1 MWWSDM
7 RRLGPG
13 VARFVPLLMAAGVLA
28 GCFQPLYGD
37 RSLTGGPGIKA
48 ALSSVDVAQI
58 PAAGGSPQSR
68 VAVDLRNQ
76 LLFNLNGNTP
86 APPTHRLSVTIS
98 TTTVSVI
105 VDLTSARPEVEN
117 YGLIASY
124 NLTDLKTGKT
134 VISDQTFTR
143 VSYDAPG
150 GQQRFART
158 RALRDAEDRAVQVI
172 ADNIR
177 NRLASYFVAGT

>member
-7 RRLGPG
+7 RRMGPG
-13 VARFVPLLMAAGVLA
+13 LARFVPLLMGAGLLA
-28 GCFQPLYGD
+28 GCFQPLYGE

-48 ALSSVDVAQI
+48 ALSSVDVGQI

-76 LLFNLNGNTP
+76 LIFNLNGNVP
-86 APPTHRLSVTIS
+86 NPSTHRLNVTIS

-117 YGLIASY
+117 YGLVATY
-124 NLTDLKTGKT
+124 NLIELKTGRT
-134 VISDQTFTR
+134 VVSDQTFTR
-143 VSYDAPG
+143 VSYDSPG
-150 GQQRFART
+150 GQQRFARV
-158 RALRDAEDRAVQVI
+158 RALRDAENRAVQVI

>member
-7 RRLGPG
+7 RRMGAGL
-13 VARFVPLLMAAGVLA
+13 ARFVPMLMAAGVLA
-28 GCFQPLYGD
+28 GCFQPLYGE
-37 RSLTGGPGIKA
+37 RSLTGGPEIKA
-48 ALSSVDVAQI
+48 ALSSVDVGQI
-58 PAAGGSPQSR
+58 PAPAGSPQSR

-76 LLFNLNGNTP
+76 LIFNLNGNTP
-86 APPTHRLSVTIS
+86 APSTHRLNVVIS
-98 TTTVSVI
+98 TTTLSVI

-117 YGLIASY
+117 YGIIATY
-124 NLTDLKTGKT
+124 YLTELKTGRT
-134 VISDQTFTR
+134 VVTDQTFSR
-143 VSYDAPG
+143 VSYDSPG

-158 RALRDAEDRAVQVI
+158 RALRDAENRAVQVI